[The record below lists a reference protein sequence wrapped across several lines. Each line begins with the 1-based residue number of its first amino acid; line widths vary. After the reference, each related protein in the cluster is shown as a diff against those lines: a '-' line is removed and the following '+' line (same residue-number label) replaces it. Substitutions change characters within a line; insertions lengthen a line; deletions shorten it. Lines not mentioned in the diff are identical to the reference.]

1 MAEFRHVRRIMVS
14 LWGERVGTIVPL
26 DARQTY
32 FGFQYER
39 QFLKSGDGIGNNQNN
54 YFFWTGAQSLD
65 SIIRVNNSSIVRLI
79 DGEKMI
85 LHLSLSITHG
95 CCMALTAERRH
106 VRHRPLT

>member
-39 QFLKSGDGIGNNQNN
+39 
-54 YFFWTGAQSLD
+54 
-65 SIIRVNNSSIVRLI
+65 
-79 DGEKMI
+79 
-85 LHLSLSITHG
+85 
-95 CCMALTAERRH
+95 
-106 VRHRPLT
+106 